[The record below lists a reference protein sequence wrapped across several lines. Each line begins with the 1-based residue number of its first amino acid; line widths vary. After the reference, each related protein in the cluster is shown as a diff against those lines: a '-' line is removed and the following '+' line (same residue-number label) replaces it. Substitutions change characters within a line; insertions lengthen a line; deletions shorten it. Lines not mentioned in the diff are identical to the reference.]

1 HSFKSCN
8 TNISVCLLLQ
18 VPTQFAWLD
27 SIVKERCFFRSRE
40 AYSTLPSRFVNHFLA
55 AFFSPAE
62 TKRRCLNPFRITHDN
77 GGEL

>member
-1 HSFKSCN
+1 

-55 AFFSPAE
+55 AFFSARLKQTPLPE
-62 TKRRCLNPFRITHDN
+62 SLPDN
-77 GGEL
+77 S